1 MEEHMVKR
9 SVIVS
14 LEKQQRKLDFSIEVL
29 PWQVFLEELWSGELG
44 V

>member
-1 MEEHMVKR
+1 MKEHMVKR

-14 LEKQQRKLDFSIEVL
+14 LEKQPRKLNSSIEVL
-29 PWQVFLEELWSGELG
+29 PWQGFLEELWSGELG